1 MTGFEPARAIIT
13 GAESGIGKRTAI
25 ALARAGLDIGF
36 TWYFSHEAADETAR
50 LVRDEGRR
58 CFSARLDATQDD
70 AGAVVN
76 GLVTLL
82 GGVDVLV
89 ANAGAGRPAGALD
102 VDEAAWRDVL
112 AINLDGAFWAL
123 QAGARHMEAQGTGGR
138 LIATTSVHALGPRV
152 GLGPYTAAKFGL
164 AGVVASLALELG
176 QHAIT
181 VNAVAPG
188 EINTAMN
195 DNEDEPPLR
204 RPGVPLGRTGMRDEV
219 PAVISFLASPASSY
233 ITGVMLPVDG
243 GMLIMGPHGGSDIPD
258 DGWRAVGV
266 DNPDRRRSS

>member
-1 MTGFEPARAIIT
+1 MTGFEPTRAIIT

-25 ALARAGLDIGF
+25 ALASAGLDIGF

-102 VDEAAWRDVL
+102 
-112 AINLDGAFWAL
+112 
-123 QAGARHMEAQGTGGR
+123 
-138 LIATTSVHALGPRV
+138 
-152 GLGPYTAAKFGL
+152 
-164 AGVVASLALELG
+164 
-176 QHAIT
+176 
-181 VNAVAPG
+181 
-188 EINTAMN
+188 
-195 DNEDEPPLR
+195 EDEPPLR
-204 RPGVPLGRTGMRDEV
+204 RPGVPLGRTGLPDEV
-219 PAVISFLASPASSY
+219 AAVIAFLASPASSY

>member
-89 ANAGAGRPAGALD
+89 ANAGAGRPAGFLD

-112 AINLDGAFWAL
+112 AINLD
-123 QAGARHMEAQGTGGR
+123 
-138 LIATTSVHALGPRV
+138 
-152 GLGPYTAAKFGL
+152 
-164 AGVVASLALELG
+164 
-176 QHAIT
+176 
-181 VNAVAPG
+181 
-188 EINTAMN
+188 NTAMN

-204 RPGVPLGRTGMRDEV
+204 RPGVPLGRTGLPDEV
-219 PAVISFLASPASSY
+219 AAVIAFLASPASSY